1 MNDEV
6 QLINLKDLFDLAPSA
21 NSTALDIFSIHA
33 YPDPEAM
40 EQFVDEVCHCGYT
53 EAGQNIGLGL
63 YDETRE
69 MFEDL
74 FFKLVNKRRRI
85 TREDLIWDTICW
97 YSEEILHEDRAT
109 KGWTVPELG
118 VVEAKAFAKF
128 VKNWLEKK
136 VIPGEVT
143 QFSAA
148 FYRRIG
154 PNQIPANSVFEYK
167 APEE

>member
-6 QLINLKDLFDLAPSA
+6 QLINLKELFELAPSD
-21 NSTALDIFSIHA
+21 NSTVLDIFSVQA

-40 EQFVDEVCHCGYT
+40 EQFVNKVLNFHPVC
-53 EAGQNIGLGL
+53 LGL

-69 MFEDL
+69 MIEDL

-85 TREDLIWDTICW
+85 TRKDIIWDTICW
-97 YSEEILHEDRAT
+97 YSEEILHENRT
-109 KGWTVPELG
+109 MKGWTPPELG

-136 VIPGEVT
+136 VIPGEIC
-143 QFSAA
+143 A
-148 FYRRIG
+148 FDATYSLRIG
-154 PNQIPANSVFEYK
+154 PNRIPATYVFEYK
-167 APEE
+167 APEEEE